1 MFEQLSWLPRMSFSY
16 DWVDLATALRCMGAQ
31 KTDRRLE
38 RTFSTE
44 RQAAV
49 TSAASLYRQYSEKYP
64 TDTVPENDFALL
76 VSELR
81 PAIDDES
88 ELAPALAK
96 DKSDVPATART
107 PAQAPVHEVRND
119 RVQQEIGNN
128 PRDRNPGP
136 PPNSKCLEFLGAWK
150 EITKNST
157 GTKTSKRELNVLG
170 WGFRE

>member
-1 MFEQLSWLPRMSFSY
+1 
-16 DWVDLATALRCMGAQ
+16 
-31 KTDRRLE
+31 
-38 RTFSTE
+38 
-44 RQAAV
+44 
-49 TSAASLYRQYSEKYP
+49 
-64 TDTVPENDFALL
+64 VPENDFALL